1 MRDNDSQQPVNR
13 LSLCWGCAVYV
24 CVCNALKERDV
35 KQAARAVGT
44 AYPHAAF
51 AQLGAKV
58 KCGQCLPFA
67 REVVARASIFA

>member
-1 MRDNDSQQPVNR
+1 M
-13 LSLCWGCAVYV
+13 YV

-35 KQAARAVGT
+35 KAAARAAGKACPRA
-44 AYPHAAF
+44 AY

-67 REVVARASIFA
+67 REVVSDPSTFA

>member
-1 MRDNDSQQPVNR
+1 LRDNDSQQPLDAPGWNR
-13 LSLCWGCAVYV
+13 GRAVYV

-35 KQAARAVGT
+35 KQAARAAGT
-44 AYPHAAF
+44 SCPHAAY

-67 REVVARASIFA
+67 REVVARASTYA

>member
-1 MRDNDSQQPVNR
+1 
-13 LSLCWGCAVYV
+13 VYV

-35 KQAARAVGT
+35 KAAARAAGKPC
-44 AYPHAAF
+44 PHAAY

-67 REVVARASIFA
+67 REVVSEASTFA

>member
-1 MRDNDSQQPVNR
+1 
-13 LSLCWGCAVYV
+13 VYV

-35 KQAARAVGT
+35 KQAARAAGT
-44 AYPHAAF
+44 ACPRAAY

-67 REVVARASIFA
+67 REVVSQASSYA

>member
-1 MRDNDSQQPVNR
+1 
-13 LSLCWGCAVYV
+13 VYV

-35 KQAARAVGT
+35 KDAARAAGT
-44 AYPHAAF
+44 ACPRAAF

-67 REVVARASIFA
+67 REVVAEASTYA